1 MYISSNMEDIKLYL
15 HQALNL
21 VEAINLNNCD
31 CPRAKAIV
39 ITKIEEAL
47 LWLDYDGRSAPTE
60 KIRGIV

>member
-1 MYISSNMEDIKLYL
+1 MFMSSNKQEIKLHL

-21 VEAINLNNCD
+21 VEAIDLENCD

-47 LWLDYDGRSAPTE
+47 FWLEYQGRSAPTE
-60 KIRGIV
+60 NQRGIK